1 MVDICLSRAGSQS
14 LSLRVLGLRGLGLFE
29 GNHGSPQAA
38 FKVYCES
45 YPKAQN
51 YLKSS
56 HGY

>member
-1 MVDICLSRAGSQS
+1 MVHICLSGAGAQS
-14 LSLRVLGLRGLGLFE
+14 LSLRVLGLRGVGLE

-45 YPKAQN
+45 YPKAKN